1 LSKSEFLKQGNS
13 SWRMIFD
20 EPRAGDWWSGILVQ
34 VDILVAGYLG
44 ILVLS
49 IGRFTVLAAGWYTG
63 G

>member
-1 LSKSEFLKQGNS
+1 
-13 SWRMIFD
+13 MIFD